1 MTSMLQ
7 DGDCRLW
14 GLRIY
19 TVPLSCSYSGEWGG
33 LLVCSWF
40 NWVGGKGGDVVLSRD
55 WEERGYVGMA
65 LLVRHGGNK
74 NGGGGNNRIP
84 PFFLFG

>member
-1 MTSMLQ
+1 M
-7 DGDCRLW
+7 
-14 GLRIY
+14 
-19 TVPLSCSYSGEWGG
+19 
-33 LLVCSWF
+33 CSWF